1 MKKILPIILF
11 VFIFFFFPSFVR
23 AGDSNG
29 VESNRNCIDLKA
41 VYEEANATS
50 QAITGQEK
58 SLDAMKKAEN
68 IASLT
73 NILSLFLGDGIFCV
87 NDKEA
92 AVKSISLK
100 STGLFGYLDSVNY
113 AILAGFPST
122 NVLNHLAQEFV
133 PGYSKNNTTL
143 AQVDCG
149 PQPSYNDYEAY
160 LDWYDCRLPQPG
172 AGKTSTG
179 TQPTTTTPSTT
190 SCGTMPSR
198 NDYEAYRKYVEC
210 QQQLQGGGTN
220 QEEGEEMGN
229 VNERLQKK
237 LKLFT
242 QNDQTVS
249 KIEAQVAGE
258 SVANERQK
266 GFDYLRNL
274 KVDLLWGETRNIA
287 YLFFVIVMIVAG
299 FMIMFRKNL
308 PGQVVVSIG
317 NSIPRIVISLI
328 LVTFSFAIVGLML
341 DIGRIGMSV
350 VNNTLAVAERKVTG
364 ATTVAETDISGVGR
378 LTDQALYHLEEKSV
392 FDPNLEGV
400 DSIEEA
406 ENIVSNNEGVG
417 KTSSVTTRIGFGVL
431 LSMLLQAAR
440 ETETT
445 ALPAVGA
452 TGLLEVVI
460 DLALAAAQYF
470 TLASVA
476 RLILFLLVALYAS
489 VRLFITM
496 FTTYIKIIV
505 SVVVAPLQIAVGSIP
520 GNESMTINWFKSAA
534 ANVLVFVVIVA
545 ILGFFRFMSSAIDPS
560 RFNFFGNKGL
570 FFPEWLIQI
579 KGILII
585 ASYLFASNAPTL
597 VNGFMNVEQN
607 KVVSVA
613 GENIKNSMSKI
624 PLVGSMFNG

>member
-1 MKKILPIILF
+1 
-11 VFIFFFFPSFVR
+11 
-23 AGDSNG
+23 
-29 VESNRNCIDLKA
+29 
-41 VYEEANATS
+41 
-50 QAITGQEK
+50 
-58 SLDAMKKAEN
+58 
-68 IASLT
+68 
-73 NILSLFLGDGIFCV
+73 
-87 NDKEA
+87 
-92 AVKSISLK
+92 
-100 STGLFGYLDSVNY
+100 
-113 AILAGFPST
+113 
-122 NVLNHLAQEFV
+122 
-133 PGYSKNNTTL
+133 
-143 AQVDCG
+143 
-149 PQPSYNDYEAY
+149 
-160 LDWYDCRLPQPG
+160 
-172 AGKTSTG
+172 
-179 TQPTTTTPSTT
+179 
-190 SCGTMPSR
+190 
-198 NDYEAYRKYVEC
+198 
-210 QQQLQGGGTN
+210 
-220 QEEGEEMGN
+220 
-229 VNERLQKK
+229 
-237 LKLFT
+237 
-242 QNDQTVS
+242 
-249 KIEAQVAGE
+249 
-258 SVANERQK
+258 
-266 GFDYLRNL
+266 
-274 KVDLLWGETRNIA
+274 
-287 YLFFVIVMIVAG
+287 
-299 FMIMFRKNL
+299 
-308 PGQVVVSIG
+308 
-317 NSIPRIVISLI
+317 
-328 LVTFSFAIVGLML
+328 
-341 DIGRIGMSV
+341 MSV
-350 VNNTLAVAERKVTG
+350 VNNTLAAAERKVTG

-406 ENIVSNNEGVG
+406 ENIVSSNEGVG

-613 GENIKNSMSKI
+613 GENIKKSMSKI